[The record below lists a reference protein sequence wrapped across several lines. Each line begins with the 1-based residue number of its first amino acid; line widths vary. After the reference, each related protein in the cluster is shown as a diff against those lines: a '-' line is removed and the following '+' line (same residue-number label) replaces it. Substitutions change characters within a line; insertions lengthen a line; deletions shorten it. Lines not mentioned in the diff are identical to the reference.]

1 MRVSLHGATEKP
13 RHKEVIMKEKI
24 TVEICCGS
32 YADAMA
38 AWRGGARR
46 IELNSALYM
55 GGLTPSLGSLRLAR
69 EHTDL
74 EIIAM
79 VRPRGGGFCY
89 SREEYEQMCADAKLL
104 LENGADGIAFGF
116 LQEEGTVEQKATAS
130 FIQLIHSYTHKQAVF
145 HRAFDCV
152 DNLQDAFEILQG
164 LGADRIL
171 TSGGA
176 ANAWEGRNQ
185 IEDLIRQGQNAMQ
198 ILPGCGINEENAAE
212 LIRLTG
218 AMQLHSSCRIW
229 KQDPT
234 GHSGSV
240 SYAYAA
246 EEGMEKAYDCV
257 SEEKVRQL
265 VSSV

>member
-1 MRVSLHGATEKP
+1 
-13 RHKEVIMKEKI
+13 MKKKI

-32 YADAMA
+32 YADALA
-38 AWRGGARR
+38 AWRGGAHR

-89 SREEYEQMCADAKLL
+89 SGEEYDQMCADAKLL

-116 LQEEGTVEQKATAS
+116 LQEDRTIEQKATAS
-130 FIQLIHSYTHKQAVF
+130 FIQLIHSYPHKQAVF

-152 DNLQDAFEILQG
+152 ENLQEAFDTLQE

-176 ANAWEGRNQ
+176 VSAWEGKAQ
-185 IEDLIRQGQNAMQ
+185 IADLIRQSKDPMQ
-198 ILPGCGINEENAAE
+198 FLPGCGINGENAAE
-212 LIRLTG
+212 LIRSTG

-234 GHSGSV
+234 GCSDSV

-265 VSSV
+265 VSLLQHI